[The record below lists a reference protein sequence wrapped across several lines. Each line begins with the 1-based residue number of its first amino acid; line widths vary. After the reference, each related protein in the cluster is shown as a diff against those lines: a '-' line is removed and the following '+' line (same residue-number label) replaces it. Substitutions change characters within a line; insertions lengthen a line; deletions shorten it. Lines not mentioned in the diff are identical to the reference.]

1 MNPGVRHCGQLPFC
15 FQFTVYRLLLHL
27 HLKSM
32 NGGFPGGSVA
42 KNLPANADVGLDP
55 GSGRSPEGGNGNP
68 LQYSCLRNPHGQRSL
83 MGYSPWGCTELDM
96 TEHTHTCTGCAGMF
110 DSAVLLTRFVLVLE
124 NTRILKVCLTC
135 IGFIVVL
142 SELIGKYFWN
152 IFWSLYLIQ

>member
-1 MNPGVRHCGQLPFC
+1 MGASLVAQWPRICLPMQMWVWTLGQEDP
-15 FQFTVYRLLLHL
+15 
-27 HLKSM
+27 LKEEMATHSSIL
-32 NGGFPGGSVA
+32 GESH
-42 KNLPANADVGLDP
+42 
-55 GSGRSPEGGNGNP
+55 E
-68 LQYSCLRNPHGQRSL
+68 QRSL